1 MLYVKVINNVLLLN
15 CNKSTI
21 TTFLKPN
28 VVASTRWLLPKPSL
42 IPPRKNLYHFHT
54 NLTGY
59 NKFNKN
65 QAVNLRQF
73 SNNCIIRNETTDNS
87 IKLETSTSAVG
98 EINNNDPNVPSSS
111 SSPAATTTKETLES
125 IKEKVIKLSKEE
137 KLDDAMKLVSSK
149 ENPGLENAE
158 AWNQLIIECV
168 DKGKTKM
175 SIRLFN
181 EMKKLSMLPTQET
194 YTAILK
200 EIGHVNCLLTICQRA
215 KNFDVAL
222 KTYDDLIRSGK
233 LKPNR
238 KTYLQILKLCSAN
251 GVRQSE
257 KAYELAT
264 DVWNKLVKDDQNK
277 DNPNAVVVDDGL
289 INGVIAAF
297 KFTNHIPEAFVI
309 VDDFYGIGKSAI
321 AAEGESTKDDSH
333 YLRLSITNDTV
344 DSIFGLCFKTRQFD
358 LGIEYYNK
366 ITAKYPD
373 FSLDISN
380 YDGLISLYNLNY
392 QFNKTI
398 ETYHNQI
405 KKFKLAQN
413 ASTFESL
420 MFACQNLRDLSTA
433 KEILEN
439 AVEKQIALKPTGLT
453 KILRLVLEQAR
464 TTENYNDVCWLLNK
478 IDKTGDIYFNK
489 EKKGIILIDD
499 MDDKQ
504 FLYALSSAYRI
515 ALQEVKD
522 LEEEKRAQWV
532 EDKKFFDHKA
542 DRLNEA
548 KSKAHPPRQQNNI
561 HTDNFRIKKIYQGR
575 WKTQDDKNWYNNPDN
590 QFPLAPPNVNRRYNN
605 NYYNGGPFLTANNNP
620 STPQFHAEGY
630 YSPRSPPS
638 YKTPMYYS
646 YNPNK
651 GFRRPPPPPSSY
663 SEFSSPPKSNY
674 PPSQSYGSFS
684 GQHNRRSV
692 VYRGPPP
699 Y

>member
-15 CNKSTI
+15 CNKSTT

-98 EINNNDPNVPSSS
+98 DINNNDPNVPSSS
-111 SSPAATTTKETLES
+111 SSPAAATTKETLES

-137 KLDDAMKLVSSK
+137 KLDDAIKLVSSK

-238 KTYLQILKLCSAN
+238 KTYLQILKMCSAN

-333 YLRLSITNDTV
+333 SLRLSITNDTV

-373 FSLDISN
+373 FSLDINN

-398 ETYHNQI
+398 ETYHNQF
-405 KKFKLAQN
+405 KKFKLALN

-504 FLYALSSAYRI
+504 LLYALSSAYRI

-532 EDKKFFDHKA
+532 EDKK
-542 DRLNEA
+542 
-548 KSKAHPPRQQNNI
+548 
-561 HTDNFRIKKIYQGR
+561 IKKIYQGR

-638 YKTPMYYS
+638 YKTPI
-646 YNPNK
+646 
-651 GFRRPPPPPSSY
+651 
-663 SEFSSPPKSNY
+663 
-674 PPSQSYGSFS
+674 QSYGSFS
-684 GQHNRRSV
+684 GQHNRRSG